1 MSQSR
6 YTGITILKKS
16 NMPTISKQ
24 TTLDIIKKYIKIEN
38 KGNYERLLSLLEDVD
53 QDLLMEIILSNNKIE
68 DVKYGQVIKTK
79 VKKWNM
85 DYEVDVLDR
94 YGLIYNGYVYGI
106 ITDTNLRYDNSYKA
120 QMYTHDS
127 DHKVIT
133 IELNVKKENIL
144 LVDKSEPFFTVF
156 KKYKEKETKKSNAE

>member
-1 MSQSR
+1 
-6 YTGITILKKS
+6 
-16 NMPTISKQ
+16 MPTISKQ

-38 KGNYERLLSLLEDVD
+38 KENYERLLSLLEDVN
-53 QDLLMEIILSNNKIE
+53 QDDLMEIILSQNKIE

-94 YGLIYNGYVYGI
+94 YGLINNGYVYGI

>member
-1 MSQSR
+1 
-6 YTGITILKKS
+6 
-16 NMPTISKQ
+16 MPTISKQ

>member
-1 MSQSR
+1 
-6 YTGITILKKS
+6 
-16 NMPTISKQ
+16 MPTISKQ

-38 KGNYERLLSLLEDVD
+38 KENYERLLSLLEDVN
-53 QDLLMEIILSNNKIE
+53 QDDLMEVILSQNKIE

-79 VKKWNM
+79 VQRWNM
-85 DYEVDVLDR
+85 DYEVDILDR
-94 YGLIYNGYVYGI
+94 YGLINNGYVYGL
-106 ITDTNLRYDNSYKA
+106 ITDTNLGYDNSYKA

-127 DHKVIT
+127 DHKITT

-144 LVDKSEPFFTVF
+144 MVDKSEPFFTVF

>member
-1 MSQSR
+1 MHW
-6 YTGITILKKS
+6 YNKLKKN
-16 NMPTISKQ
+16 NMPIISKQ
-24 TTLDIIKKYIKIEN
+24 TTLDIIKKYIRIEN
-38 KGNYERLLSLLEDVD
+38 KENYERLLSLLEDVN
-53 QDLLMEIILSNNKIE
+53 QDDLMEIILSQNKIE

-94 YGLIYNGYVYGI
+94 YGLINNGYVYGI
-106 ITDTNLRYDNSYKA
+106 ITDTNLGYDNSYKA

-127 DHKVIT
+127 DHKVTT

-144 LVDKSEPFFTVF
+144 MVDKSEPFFTIF

>member
-1 MSQSR
+1 
-6 YTGITILKKS
+6 
-16 NMPTISKQ
+16 MPTISKQ

-38 KGNYERLLSLLEDVD
+38 KENYERLLSLLEDVN
-53 QDLLMEIILSNNKIE
+53 QDDLMEIILSQNKIE

-85 DYEVDVLDR
+85 DYEVDILDR
-94 YGLIYNGYVYGI
+94 YGLINNGYVYGI
-106 ITDTNLRYDNSYKA
+106 ITDTNLGYDNSYKA

-127 DHKVIT
+127 DHKVKT

-144 LVDKSEPFFTVF
+144 VVDKSEPFFTVF

>member
-1 MSQSR
+1 
-6 YTGITILKKS
+6 
-16 NMPTISKQ
+16 MPIISKQ
-24 TTLDIIKKYIKIEN
+24 TTLDIIKKYIRIEN
-38 KGNYERLLSLLEDVD
+38 KENYERLLSLLEDVN
-53 QDLLMEIILSNNKIE
+53 QDDLMEIILSQNKIE

-94 YGLIYNGYVYGI
+94 YGLINNGYVYGI
-106 ITDTNLRYDNSYKA
+106 ITDTNLGYDNSYKA

-127 DHKVIT
+127 DHKVTT

-144 LVDKSEPFFTVF
+144 MVDKSEPFFTIF

>member
-1 MSQSR
+1 
-6 YTGITILKKS
+6 
-16 NMPTISKQ
+16 MPTISKQ

-144 LVDKSEPFFTVF
+144 MVDKSEPFFTVF